1 MLIMTIDHKMKDE
14 KLQQD
19 IYREAAK
26 ISALS
31 SKKVDKYEFMTG
43 EEILPLYQ
51 IRAIEQA
58 KFTLGKVFTKQTKKL
73 KSKEKNK
80 LEL

>member
-1 MLIMTIDHKMKDE
+1 MTIDHKMKDE

-58 KFTLGKVFTKQTKKL
+58 KFTLGKVFTNQTKKL

-80 LEL
+80 LDL

>member
-14 KLQQD
+14 KLQHD

-51 IRAIEQA
+51 RRAIEKA

>member
-1 MLIMTIDHKMKDE
+1 
-14 KLQQD
+14 
-19 IYREAAK
+19 
-26 ISALS
+26 
-31 SKKVDKYEFMTG
+31 MTG

-51 IRAIEQA
+51 RRAIEQA

>member
-14 KLQQD
+14 KLQHD

-51 IRAIEQA
+51 RRAIE
-58 KFTLGKVFTKQTKKL
+58 
-73 KSKEKNK
+73 
-80 LEL
+80 

>member
-1 MLIMTIDHKMKDE
+1 MTIDHKMKDE
-14 KLQQD
+14 KLQHD

-51 IRAIEQA
+51 RRAIEQA
-58 KFTLGKVFTKQTKKL
+58 MFTLGKVFTKQTKKL